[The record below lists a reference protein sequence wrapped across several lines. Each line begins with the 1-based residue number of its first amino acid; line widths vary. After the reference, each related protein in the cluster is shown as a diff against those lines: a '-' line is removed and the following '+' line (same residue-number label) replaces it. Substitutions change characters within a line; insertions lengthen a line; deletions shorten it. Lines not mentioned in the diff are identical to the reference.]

1 MNSQFIALN
10 DVIDRSLLDYY
21 IDEVCKLSC
30 RVSDVRGKPVLN
42 IGTSTQV
49 PTPSIAEFQ
58 EISTSPLPIDVKGGR
73 AAGLY
78 AKDEFVG
85 FAAVATENDEQA
97 VAADF
102 IFLLINYT
110 IAQHV
115 DRDNLQFSVEYL
127 KNLINLM
134 QGMSQ
139 KTAAVFDRERVAE
152 LFIHE
157 CEKLFGARSGAVIVF
172 EKERSVV
179 LASFGTKFKEMPAV
193 DAVFTTRKLYV
204 NNSPAEDPIYAGKT
218 PPQSVLAVPM
228 LAGQELVGAIYL
240 RDKEIGPF
248 TLEDQRMGQTLGTVL
263 GGTIANIQ
271 LHQSLVATERI
282 KSTLSRYL
290 SPNLLKEIVETGR
303 FDKLG
308 GERMRTAILFTD
320 IRGFTKLSEQMSP
333 EQMVSQLNEYFEE
346 MSQVIFTYDGTLDK
360 YVGDLVMVLFGVPK
374 MMPDASARAIRTAIE
389 MQKRI
394 RVLNRKWT
402 EEGKPNFG
410 VGMGINTGDVIFGNI
425 GSSQAM
431 GLTVIGDN
439 VNSAQRL
446 EAYAS
451 AGEILISEATQ
462 AEIMENGFKLARL
475 GLLEVKGKQIVAYRV
490 EYD

>member
-1 MNSQFIALN
+1 
-10 DVIDRSLLDYY
+10 
-21 IDEVCKLSC
+21 
-30 RVSDVRGKPVLN
+30 
-42 IGTSTQV
+42 
-49 PTPSIAEFQ
+49 
-58 EISTSPLPIDVKGGR
+58 PLPIDVKDGR

-78 AKDEFVG
+78 AKGEFVG
-85 FAAVATENDEQA
+85 FATVATATEADAN
-97 VAADF
+97 AADF
-102 IFLLINYT
+102 VFHLLNYS
-110 IAQHV
+110 ISQQV
-115 DRDNLQFSVEYL
+115 DRDNLQFNIEYL

-134 QGMSQ
+134 QNMSQ
-139 KTAAVFDRERVAE
+139 KTAAVFDREKVAE
-152 LFIHE
+152 FFICE

-172 EKERSVV
+172 ENGRSNV
-179 LASFGTKFKEMPAV
+179 LANFGTKFTEMPAV
-193 DAVFTTRKLYV
+193 QHVMAIRKIYV
-204 NNSPAEDPIYAGKT
+204 NNNPSDDAMYEGIT
-218 PPQSVLAVPM
+218 PPHNVLVVPM
-228 LAGQELVGAIYL
+228 LAGTELVGAIYL

-248 TLEDQRMGQTLGTVL
+248 TIEDQRMSQTLATVL

-271 LHQSLVATERI
+271 LHQSLVATERV

-303 FDKLG
+303 FEKLG
-308 GERMRTAILFTD
+308 GERVRTTILFTD

-346 MSQVIFTYDGTLDK
+346 MSQVIFKYDGTLDK

-374 MMPDASARAIRTAIE
+374 SMTDASARAIRTAIE

-394 RVLNRKWT
+394 KVLNRKWT
-402 EEGKPNFG
+402 AEGKPNFG

-439 VNSAQRL
+439 VNCAQRL

-451 AGEILISEATQ
+451 AGEILISEAVQ
-462 AEIMENGFKLARL
+462 AEVGENGFKLARL